1 MGNLIYNMVMM
12 YDILEATMMKL
23 PIINLIKVYS
33 M

>member
-12 YDILEATMMKL
+12 YDILEAMMKF